1 MDTITTFV
9 PSQHTSKCNCEDC
22 FINLIASQHLAP
34 TICDK
39 LYDSKKEAKFK
50 QGDVLIEEG
59 KNIDRF

>member
-39 LYDSKKEAKFK
+39 LYDSKKK
-50 QGDVLIEEG
+50 QNLNKGM
-59 KNIDRF
+59 F